1 MFYIPGA
8 TKVLPLRPGDMFFI
22 PSAAAESSSSK
33 ESNRPG
39 RDVLNLFGFA
49 RNENERNRKRER
61 ERDIGI
67 IKNNVLSEYL
77 KLQKQKMF
85 SLLFFSQISP
95 LYFFLPP
102 YRQYIRQYIS
112 SFNSI
117 QTNCTISNCLS
128 RQW

>member
-39 RDVLNLFGFA
+39 RDVLNFLVFA

-61 ERDIGI
+61 ERHRHHKKQRVIRVFEVTKT
-67 IKNNVLSEYL
+67 KNV
-77 KLQKQKMF
+77 F
-85 SLLFFSQISP
+85 SSFFFSNFPP
-95 LYFFLPP
+95 LFLLT
-102 YRQYIRQYIS
+102 
-112 SFNSI
+112 SI
-117 QTNCTISNCLS
+117 QTIHTLIHLLL
-128 RQW
+128 